1 MEASLAT
8 SEQSTCKLPMVGSIS
23 FFGAVNNHQQNR
35 CLFATGIFT
44 LKVLSTS
51 LLDRLKISL
60 PVGLHGAGVV
70 EPSMIFRSW
79 STFPGN
85 GVPERSRNLA
95 KWIAGLPGAGVQ
107 GIALRLRSWITD
119 GGNGSML
126 ANAADDYNVWHTA
139 KTATIK
145 QGSQIY
151 GRPNV
156 LFNYEQKTTT
166 RFAHLEHNACHWS
179 GPGVCLYIYIHTWLN
194 LWSADMFLFG
204 TKPCAALPVLRI
216 FCFCCHIL
224 QGKIIGLELPVYHP
238 LVQIQK
244 YIMHMNRKWCK

>member
-1 MEASLAT
+1 
-8 SEQSTCKLPMVGSIS
+8 MVGSIS
-23 FFGAVNNHQQNR
+23 FFGAINNHQQNR
-35 CLFATGIFT
+35 RLFATGIFT

-119 GGNGSML
+119 SGNGSML

-156 LFNYEQKTTT
+156 LFNYEQKTST
-166 RFAHLEHNACHWS
+166 RFVHLEHNACHWS

-244 YIMHMNRKWCK
+244 YIMHINRKWCK